1 FSNVQDTSVA
11 VISRFKEFHLF
22 DETLENIDVFEIIV
36 VDDHEKSAFLFTFFN
51 EVELLREQKTY
62 DFSFDSDNFNPF
74 TKAMFIINS
83 TLYGN
88 SHIQTSG
95 VLSEPEGKII
105 VEEFTDDHFKA

>member
-1 FSNVQDTSVA
+1 
-11 VISRFKEFHLF
+11 
-22 DETLENIDVFEIIV
+22 
-36 VDDHEKSAFLFTFFN
+36 
-51 EVELLREQKTY
+51 ELLREQKTY

-105 VEEFTDDHFKA
+105 VEEFTDDHFKANFNIVLNNKVEDGVIEEVHITNGKIDLPVHVIDYDTDVGTSYY